1 MALVGIA
8 ATVRTTAGRLVRLTG
23 AYRMLHGPLERLRGG
38 YVLAYHNLPG
48 ALFEEQIA
56 GLAPS
61 RPIPL
66 DELVERYRRGA
77 PTSGLFAITFDD
89 GVADTVRDIASVAR
103 RRQWPVTFYLPTRYL
118 DEPGGLPFQWLRAIE
133 RRAPDCTVELGGET
147 VDLGSPEKRRDL
159 AKRLTRVM
167 YTRPWAE
174 YAPRLRAIAD
184 ALVARGLVAPGTLA
198 APAAVSWAE
207 VETLARDAVLSFESH
222 GVSHTAVAALT
233 PDELEHELAASRRLI
248 AEHTGREC
256 RHFCYPYGG
265 PASIGDVAPAV
276 VARHYR
282 SATTMSRGRLGR
294 HAPELLP
301 RVPVYPHDDADQVRL
316 KVLTA

>member
-8 ATVRTTAGRLVRLTG
+8 ATVRTLAGRAVRLTG
-23 AYRMLHGPLERLRGG
+23 AYRWLHGPLERARGG

-56 GLAPS
+56 ALAPS

-66 DELVERYRRGA
+66 DELVERYARGES
-77 PTSGLFAITFDD
+77 TGGLFAITFDD

-118 DEPGGLPFQWLRAIE
+118 DEPGGLPFQWLRAVE
-133 RRAPDCTVELGGET
+133 RGAPDCAIELPGET
-147 VDLGSPEKRRDL
+147 IDLGTAEKRREL

-174 YAPRLRAIAD
+174 YAPRLRAIVD
-184 ALVARGLVAPGTLA
+184 TLVARGLVAPGALA
-198 APAAVSWAE
+198 APAAISWAE

-222 GVSHTAVAALT
+222 GISHTAVVALT
-233 PDELEHELAASRRLI
+233 PGELEQELVASRRII

-265 PASIGDVAPAV
+265 PASIGQSAPAA

-294 HAPELLP
+294 HALALLP